1 MQHGH
6 ERKYHGCYIR
16 FKRSSLRLSS
26 QRGTEAGGRGT
37 EALLLKKAV
46 KKNNLITAA
55 FQLFCA
61 TLLITLRVT
70 ASSVCF
76 TLVPEEKLRI
86 SSTFKDF
93 GC

>member
-46 KKNNLITAA
+46 KKKKFNNSSFPVVLRHVVNYASGHCIVGV
-55 FQLFCA
+55 FYSSSRGEVENLFH
-61 TLLITLRVT
+61 
-70 ASSVCF
+70 F
-76 TLVPEEKLRI
+76 
-86 SSTFKDF
+86 
-93 GC
+93 